1 MIRHIVFFKFK
12 EEASEGEQAEL
23 VAALVKLQEQ
33 IPLVK
38 ELEVAPDIGGK
49 PNSYDIVLNSVFGNM
64 DDLEA
69 YAVHPDHVKV
79 VERVKALCQSSAK
92 VDYTIR

>member
-12 EEASEGEQAEL
+12 EEANEGERAEL
-23 VAALVKLQEQ
+23 VAALKNLKAQ

-38 ELEVAPDIGGK
+38 ALEVEPDIGGK
-49 PNSYDIVLNSVFGNM
+49 PNSYDIALNSVFENM
-64 DDLEA
+64 DDLET

-79 VERVKALCQSSAK
+79 VERVKALCQSSVK
-92 VDYTIR
+92 VDYTI

>member
-1 MIRHIVFFKFK
+1 MIRHIVFFKFN
-12 EEASEGEQAEL
+12 EEASAGERAEL
-23 VAALVKLQEQ
+23 VAALKRLQKQ

-38 ELEVAPDIGGK
+38 ELEVEPDIGGK
-49 PNSYDIVLNSVFGNM
+49 PNSYDIVLNSVFENM

-79 VERVKALCQSSAK
+79 VERVKALCQSSVK
-92 VDYTIR
+92 VDYLV